1 VKLGLGGIVSAA
13 VVVLLVIYVY
23 NAFIA
28 EKGKS
33 IANLGEKKP

>member
-1 VKLGLGGIVSAA
+1 MKVGLGGILSAA

-28 EKGKS
+28 KEGKT
-33 IANLGEKKP
+33 IADLGKK